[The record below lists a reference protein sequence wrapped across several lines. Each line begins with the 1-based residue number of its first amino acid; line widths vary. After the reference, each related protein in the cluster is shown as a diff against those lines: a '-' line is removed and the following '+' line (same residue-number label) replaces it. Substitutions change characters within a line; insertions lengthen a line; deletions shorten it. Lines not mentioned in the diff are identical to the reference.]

1 MISVAIDGPAGA
13 GKSTI
18 ARAAAQALGFLYV
31 DTGALYRAIGLAVRR
46 SGKDPADGEAVCG
59 CLPSIRLELGY
70 EDGVQQVYLNGENV
84 SAAIRTPEA
93 SMDASSVS
101 AVPAVR
107 EFLLERQR
115 EIARQN
121 NVVMDGRDIGTVVLP
136 NAQINIFLTASP
148 EERARRRYEELRAKG
163 EDTAP
168 EEVLK
173 DVMQRDYNDTHRA
186 VSPLRQ
192 AEGAVLADT
201 TGKTLEEA
209 IELML
214 GIIRAGLEEA
224 EQ

>member
-1 MISVAIDGPAGA
+1 
-13 GKSTI
+13 
-18 ARAAAQALGFLYV
+18 
-31 DTGALYRAIGLAVRR
+31 
-46 SGKDPADGEAVCG
+46 
-59 CLPSIRLELGY
+59 
-70 EDGVQQVYLNGENV
+70 
-84 SAAIRTPEA
+84 
-93 SMDASSVS
+93 MDASSVS

-136 NAQINIFLTASP
+136 NAQIKIFLTASP